1 MSNRQ
6 STCVGKGPRIL
17 ALLIS
22 SAIFPALAAGT
33 ATDSQSTNTSK
44 QDSTHSQ
51 KVDTITVTA
60 TPDNTFQPGGDELVP
75 AYLDGQVAN
84 GGRLGMLGEQSA
96 MDVPFNVVG
105 YTSKL
110 VQDQQAHT
118 IADVVANDAGVQSSQ
133 GYGNFAET
141 YRIRGFTLDGDDMT
155 MGGLPGVV
163 PRQVVDTQMLERIE
177 IFKGA
182 NALLNGAAG
191 SGVGG
196 MINLEPKR
204 AQDTPITRVGVDYT
218 SDSQLGGT
226 LDVGRR
232 FGDNNQF
239 GARVNLVHREG
250 EGAVD
255 NDKRRTTL
263 ASLGLDYKGDR
274 LRSSLDFGYQKKT
287 FHGSRNGVNISGVDF
302 IPAVPGHTTNYSQ
315 KWGYSDIENEF
326 GMVKS
331 EYDLLDEGHLTA
343 YAALGGQHAHETGT
357 YTTPALTDTQGDA
370 TVSRMDT
377 NNIINT
383 FSGMAG
389 LRSKFDTGFVSHNV
403 NVGYAASTS
412 QTRAAY
418 RMALSPT
425 GTTNIY
431 DPQSVSIPDN
441 DYSGG
446 NYSDPSP
453 TIRSR
458 TQGWLLS
465 DTLGVLDDKL
475 LFTLGARYQKV
486 VLVNYDYNSGSESSH
501 FEDNRWM
508 PTYGVVYKPWKPVS
522 LYANHTE
529 ALQPG
534 DTIGSGALNF
544 GQSLGIIHSKQ
555 NEVGVKMDFGRVG
568 GSLSL
573 FEIKKPSAIND
584 YVGSSYYT
592 RLDGEQRNRGIELN
606 VFGEPML
613 GLRLNASTTWID
625 PELSKTE
632 NGTND
637 GNDAIGVPRFVGVL
651 GAEYDIPQVEGL
663 TATARVNHTGSQYA
677 DAANTKKLDSYTTLD
692 LGVRYR
698 MRINED
704 KNEMVWRVGVENVTN
719 EKYWSSVESYG
730 YYIFQG
736 DPRTLKVS
744 MTYDF

>member
-1 MSNRQ
+1 MNNGNKRKPVLRKSFIAFAV
-6 STCVGKGPRIL
+6 S
-17 ALLIS
+17 
-22 SAIFPALAAGT
+22 T
-33 ATDSQSTNTSK
+33 ATFSAYAATNSNKNEQSK
-44 QDSTHSQ
+44 QRNEETMVVQAEPEYDFT
-51 KVDTITVTA
+51 T
-60 TPDNTFQPGGDELVP
+60 GGDQLVP

-84 GGRLGMLGEQSA
+84 GGRLGMLGEQNA
-96 MDVPFNVVG
+96 MDVPFNIIG

-110 VQDQQAHT
+110 VQDQQART
-118 IADVVANDAGVQSSQ
+118 IAEVVANDAGVQSSQ

-155 MGGLPGVV
+155 MGGLSGVV

-177 IFKGA
+177 IVKGA
-182 NALLNGAAG
+182 NSLLNGSAS

-204 AQDTPITRVGVDYT
+204 AEDTPVTRVGVDYT
-218 SDSQLGGT
+218 SDSQLGGN
-226 LDVGRR
+226 LDIGRR
-232 FGDNNQF
+232 FGDNNEF
-239 GARVNLVHREG
+239 GARVNLLHREG

-263 ASLGLDYKGDR
+263 ASIGLDYKGEH

-302 IPAVPGHTTNYSQ
+302 IPKVPGHTTNYSQ

-326 GMVKS
+326 GMAKT
-331 EYDLLDEGHLTA
+331 EYDLLDDNRLTG
-343 YAALGGQHAHETGT
+343 YVALGGQHAHETGT
-357 YTTPALTDTQGDA
+357 YTTPSLTGSSGDA

-377 NNIINT
+377 NSIIDT
-383 FSGMAG
+383 FSGMTG
-389 LRSKFDTGFVSHNV
+389 LRSKFNTGFMSHDV
-403 NVGYAASTS
+403 NVGYSASTS
-412 QTRAAY
+412 KTRSAY
-418 RMALSPT
+418 TMALSPT
-425 GTTNIY
+425 ATTNIY
-431 DPQSVSIPDN
+431 SPQDVSIPET
-441 DYSGG
+441 DYSGN
-446 NYSDPSP
+446 NYSDPHP

-465 DTLGVLDDKL
+465 DTLGVFDDQL

-486 VLVNYDYNSGSESSH
+486 VLVNYDYNSGAESSH

-508 PTYGVVYKPWKPVS
+508 PTYGIVYKPWKEVS
-522 LYANHTE
+522 FYANHTE

-534 DTIGSGALNF
+534 STITGTYALNY
-544 GQSLGIIHSKQ
+544 GQSTGIIHSKQ
-555 NEVGVKMDFGRVG
+555 NEVGVKMDFGRIG
-568 GSLSL
+568 GSLAL
-573 FEIKKPSAIND
+573 FEIKKPSAINVSTGGN
-584 YVGSSYYT
+584 YYYT
-592 RLDGEQRNRGIELN
+592 RLDGEQRNRGVELN

-625 PELSKTE
+625 PELTKTQDG
-632 NGTND
+632 NND
-637 GNDAIGVPRFVGVL
+637 GNDAIGVPRFTGVI

-692 LGVRYR
+692 LGLRYR
-698 MRINED
+698 MRLNED
-704 KNEMVWRVGVENVTN
+704 KNQMVWRVGLDNVTN
-719 EKYWSSVESYG
+719 ENYWSSVESYG

-736 DPRTLKVS
+736 QPRTLKVS
-744 MTYDF
+744 VSYDF